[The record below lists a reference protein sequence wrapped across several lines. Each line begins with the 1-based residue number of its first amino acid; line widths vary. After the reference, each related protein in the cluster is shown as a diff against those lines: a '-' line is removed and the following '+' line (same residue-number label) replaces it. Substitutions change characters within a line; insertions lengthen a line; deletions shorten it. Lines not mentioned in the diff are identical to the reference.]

1 MLAAE
6 AAVKTTKYLLAA
18 RVVAVRVAQTLEKFF
33 LPLELQT
40 QVVGVVVVAVQ
51 RATLVTLAQ
60 MAAQVS

>member
-51 RATLVTLAQ
+51 QATLVTLA
-60 MAAQVS
+60 ATVALES